1 MQLQYFPSPNA
12 FRWSNPPSGKE
23 TKPAKLPTFFTSW
36 DSLFAYCNEG
46 SYYLLF
52 HLESRI
58 LYCDLKTKRHLYLD
72 ESDDVPPAEFSDKF
86 DPLPFSQIIFWVNL
100 QVLLKHAFNNF
111 SKTQN
116 EHLIDFLLI
125 WNQWHP
131 PFLLNLCNQGST
143 ILSQLIQIQ
152 KTYYKI
158 KVSNTLSNIWAES
171 EMQKKTFP
179 KGVVGRD
186 DTHRTE
192 PSHLWTELWRC
203 SDTMKKLTELIRTIR
218 TQQNHKKPLLRQNL
232 GPRGAGN
239 GCSEQKMARNHTMD
253 RKQAMGSCF
262 TSRHALYNKWVTPTC
277 NQPAAGGSQ

>member
-1 MQLQYFPSPNA
+1 MP
-12 FRWSNPPSGKE
+12 
-23 TKPAKLPTFFTSW
+23 
-36 DSLFAYCNEG
+36 
-46 SYYLLF
+46 
-52 HLESRI
+52 
-58 LYCDLKTKRHLYLD
+58 
-72 ESDDVPPAEFSDKF
+72 SDDQILPQERKQNQLNCQHSS
-86 DPLPFSQIIFWVNL
+86 PLETAYLHIAMKALIISYSILNL
-100 QVLLKHAFNNF
+100 EYFIVILKQKDISTSMSLMMSLLQNSAISLTLCHFLKLYFGSICKYFLKHAFNNF

-131 PFLLNLCNQGST
+131 PFLLTLCNQGST

-203 SDTMKKLTELIRTIR
+203 SDTMKKLTELLRTIR